1 MSTVTVLQLTAYLL
15 PCVADPE
22 QPVTTRRANQMPSTT
37 ARPSGLRGGAANG
50 KAHGLPVRGRVHKT
64 SPETIAVQA
73 GGAGDAATGAIVPP
87 IHIAT
92 TFVRDPDNG
101 YRRGYCYGRS
111 DNATV
116 RQVETVLTELEGGAA
131 SLLLSSGMAA
141 ATTAFL
147 ALERPAHVV
156 APTEMYWGLRQWLTE
171 DAPSHGLD
179 VTFVPAGDLAA
190 LRAAIDRDR
199 TRLVWLETPSNPTWV
214 ITDLAEAA
222 RCVHAAGALLAVD
235 STVPT
240 PVLTRPIAFGVDIVV
255 HSATKYLNGHSDV
268 VAGALVFAR
277 QDRMWEHAARLRRM
291 LGAILGPFEA
301 ALLLRGL
308 RTLHVRVRH
317 QSAAALAIARHFED
331 HPAVA
336 GVLYPGL
343 ASHPGHAIAARQ
355 MQGGFGGMLSMRI
368 RGGGA
373 AAISGAA
380 RMQVW
385 QRATSLGGVESL
397 VEHRAS
403 IEGSGSPCPCDL
415 LRFSAGLESVDDL
428 IADIEQALAG
438 LRPGRRRPSGAR
450 SGAANGMRR
459 TSAAANGSAG
469 E

>member
-1 MSTVTVLQLTAYLL
+1 
-15 PCVADPE
+15 
-22 QPVTTRRANQMPSTT
+22 MPSTT
-37 ARPSGLRGGAANG
+37 ARPNGHGPGGGAADG
-50 KAHGLPVRGRVHKT
+50 KARKPG
-64 SPETIAVQA
+64 PETVAVQA

-87 IHIAT
+87 IHVAT
-92 TFVRDPDNG
+92 TFVRDPDNA

-116 RQVETVLTELEGGAA
+116 RQVEHVLTQLEGGAA

-156 APTEMYWGLRQWLTE
+156 APTEMYWGLRQWLVQ
-171 DAPSHGLD
+171 DAPGHGLD
-179 VTFVPAGDLAA
+179 VTFVPAGN
-190 LRAAIDRDR
+190 LRALDAAIEPGR

-214 ITDLAEAA
+214 VTDLAEAA
-222 RCVHAAGALLAVD
+222 RSVRAAGALLAVD

-240 PVLTRPIAFGVDIVV
+240 PVLTRPIAFGADIVV

-277 QDRMWEHAARLRRM
+277 AIGDRTWGHAARLRGM

-317 QSAAALAIARHFED
+317 QSAAALAIARHFSG
-331 HPAVA
+331 HPAVLR
-336 GVLYPGL
+336 VLYPGL
-343 ASHPGHAIAARQ
+343 PAHPGHAIAARQ
-355 MQGGFGGMLSMRI
+355 MQGGFGGMLSLRI
-368 RGGGA
+368 KGGA
-373 AAISGAA
+373 AAAVSGAA

-397 VEHRAS
+397 VEHRSS
-403 IEGSGSPCPCDL
+403 IEGPGSPCPSDL
-415 LRFSAGLESVDDL
+415 LRFSVGLESVDDL

-438 LRPGRRRPSGAR
+438 LQLRRRRRASAR
-450 SGAANGMRR
+450 SAVPNGVDRAGAAASCLAR
-459 TSAAANGSAG
+459 

>member
-1 MSTVTVLQLTAYLL
+1 
-15 PCVADPE
+15 
-22 QPVTTRRANQMPSTT
+22 MPSTT
-37 ARPSGLRGGAANG
+37 AQPTGLGRNGGAANG
-50 KAHGLPVRGRVHKT
+50 KVRKHAANGALARAMPALHGKVRKPR
-64 SPETIAVQA
+64 PETIAAQA

-116 RQVETVLTELEGGAA
+116 RQVESVLTELEGGAA

-156 APTEMYWGLRQWLTE
+156 ASAEMYWGLRQWLTE

-179 VTFVPAGDLAA
+179 VTFVAAGNLPA
-190 LRAAIDRDR
+190 LRAAIDPGR
-199 TRLVWLETPSNPTWV
+199 TRLVWIETPSNPTWV
-214 ITDLAEAA
+214 VTDLQEAA

-240 PVLTRPIAFGVDIVV
+240 PVLTRPLAFGADIVV

-268 VAGALVFAR
+268 VAGALICAR
-277 QDRMWEHAARLRRM
+277 QDRAWERAARLRGM

-317 QSAAALAIARHFED
+317 QSAAALTIARHFAG

-336 GVLYPGL
+336 RVLYPGL

-355 MQGGFGGMLSMRI
+355 MQGGFGGMLSVRI
-368 RGGGA
+368 RGGEA
-373 AAISGAA
+373 AAIAGAA

-397 VEHRAS
+397 VEHRSS
-403 IEGSGSPCPCDL
+403 IEGPGSPCPADL
-415 LRFSAGLESVDDL
+415 LRLSVGLESVDDL

-438 LRPGRRRPSGAR
+438 LQPRGRPRNGARNPAPSGLAH
-450 SGAANGMRR
+450 GDAPATGL
-459 TSAAANGSAG
+459 AG
-469 E
+469 D